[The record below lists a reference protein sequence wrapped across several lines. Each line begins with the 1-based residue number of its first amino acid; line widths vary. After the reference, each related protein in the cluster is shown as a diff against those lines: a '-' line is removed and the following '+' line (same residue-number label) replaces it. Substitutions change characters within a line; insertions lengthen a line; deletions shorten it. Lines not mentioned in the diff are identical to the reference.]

1 MKKVVAIGFVGL
13 FLVSMLASCGTQRV
27 HCDAY
32 GGRTVSK

>member
-1 MKKVVAIGFVGL
+1 MKKVVAIGFLGL
-13 FLVSMLASCGTQRV
+13 FLASALASCGTQKV